1 MEADLK
7 AALLTAYARLL
18 RPLVQILLRHG
29 VSYSE
34 FADTA
39 KRVFVTTAATRLAKS
54 GGEVSA
60 AQIAIQTGLSQRETQ
75 EVLDGRGESPVNT
88 NLARITALLTAWH
101 SDDRVVGPYGLPLEL
116 QLQQTG
122 QMDFATLVRE
132 YCPGADAGPLL
143 DQLLAIGAVRKT
155 DDGWLRV
162 LTRTYLPEVDAA
174 DSFEH
179 VGMAVKR
186 LVETVDF
193 NQQQTDAPRRLFE
206 RMVTADFG
214 LKSEDFPA
222 LESFIRLRG
231 QQLLEEVDNWITL
244 REKPDAAR
252 GETVVQTGLG
262 IYHFVDTSEN
272 NQSN

>member
-18 RPLVQILLRHG
+18 RPLVQILLRNG

-39 KRVFVTTAATRLAKS
+39 RRVFVTTAATRLAKS
-54 GGEVSA
+54 GSEVSA

-75 EVLDGRGESPVNT
+75 EVLEGRGEAPVDT

-116 QLQQTG
+116 PLESPG
-122 QMDFATLVRE
+122 QMDFTTLVHD
-132 YCPGADAGPLL
+132 YCPGAEAGPLL
-143 DQLLAIGAVRKT
+143 EQLVVIGAVRKT

-162 LTRTYLPEVDAA
+162 LTRTYLPDVEAA

-179 VGMAVKR
+179 VGLAVKR

-193 NQQQTDAPRRLFE
+193 NQQQSDVSHRLFE

-214 LKSEDFPA
+214 LREEDFPA
-222 LESFIRLRG
+222 LEGFIRLRG
-231 QQLLEEVDNWITL
+231 QQLLEEIDNWITL
-244 REKPDAAR
+244 RDKPDLER
-252 GETVVQTGLG
+252 GDKVIQTGLG
-262 IYHFVDTSEN
+262 IYHFVDDSET
-272 NQSN
+272 QSN

>member
-18 RPLVQILLRHG
+18 RPLVQILLRNG

-39 KRVFVTTAATRLAKS
+39 KRVFVTTALTSLGKNAAA
-54 GGEVSA
+54 VSA
-60 AQIAIQTGLSQRETQ
+60 AQIAIHTGLSQREAQ
-75 EVLDGRGESPVNT
+75 AVLDGQDDTPVST

-116 QLQQTG
+116 QLQEPG
-122 QMDFATLVRE
+122 RMDFETLVRD

-143 DQLLAIGAVRKT
+143 NQLLAIGAVRQT

-162 LTRTYLPEVDAA
+162 LTRTYLPNVDAP
-174 DSFEH
+174 DSVERI
-179 VGMAVKR
+179 GYAVER

-193 NQQQTDAPRRLFE
+193 NRQQTDPNQRLFE
-206 RMVTADFG
+206 RTVTADFG
-214 LKSEDFPA
+214 LKEEDLPA
-222 LESFIRLRG
+222 LEGFVRQRG
-231 QQLLEEVDNWITL
+231 QQLLEEIDNWITL
-244 REKPDAAR
+244 RDKPDLER
-252 GETVVQTGLG
+252 GDRAVQTGLG
-262 IYHFVDTSEN
+262 IYHFVDDSKN
-272 NQSN
+272 

>member
-7 AALLTAYARLL
+7 ATLLTAYARLL
-18 RPLVQILLRHG
+18 RPLVQILLRNG

-54 GGEVSA
+54 GSEASA

-75 EVLDGRGESPVNT
+75 EVLDGRGDPPANT
-88 NLARITALLTAWH
+88 NLARIIALLTAWH

-116 QLQQTG
+116 QLQQAG
-122 QMDFATLVRE
+122 QMDFETLARD
-132 YCPGADAGPLL
+132 YCPGVDAEALL
-143 DQLLAIGAVRKT
+143 EQLLAIGAVRRT

-174 DSFEH
+174 DSVERI
-179 VGMAVKR
+179 GYAVQR

-193 NQQQTDAPRRLFE
+193 NRVQTDPALRLFE
-206 RMVTADFG
+206 RTVMADFG
-214 LKSEDFPA
+214 LKEEDLPA
-222 LESFIRLRG
+222 LEVFIKQRG
-231 QQLLEEVDNWITL
+231 QQLLEEIDNWITL
-244 REKPDAAR
+244 REKPDADR
-252 GETVVQTGLG
+252 GEKAIQTGLG
-262 IYHFVDTSEN
+262 IYHFVDYSE
-272 NQSN
+272 

>member
-7 AALLTAYARLL
+7 ATLLTAYARLL
-18 RPLVQILLRHG
+18 RPLVQILLRNG

-54 GGEVSA
+54 GSEASA

-75 EVLDGRGESPVNT
+75 EVLDGRGDPPANT
-88 NLARITALLTAWH
+88 NLARIIALLTAWH

-116 QLQQTG
+116 QLQQAG
-122 QMDFATLVRE
+122 QMDFEILARD
-132 YCPGADAGPLL
+132 YCPGVDAEALL
-143 DQLLAIGAVRKT
+143 EQLLAIGAVRRT

-179 VGMAVKR
+179 VSLAVKR

-193 NQQQTDAPRRLFE
+193 NQQQAEAPSRLFE

-214 LKSEDFPA
+214 LKQEDFPA

-244 REKPDAAR
+244 RDKPETER
-252 GETVVQTGLG
+252 GEKVVHTGLG
-262 IYHFVDTSEN
+262 IYHFVDGSDK
-272 NQSN
+272 